1 MITNQ
6 VLKFVLSW
14 FLITTIINWYLMT
27 LPIIDVSKRKYPNK
41 YLIKNANRID
51 FQSGYECSAFSTA
64 YLLRHFRIET
74 DGNSVYKDMPC
85 KMKSGNVY
93 PKGIRKFLKRSGF
106 KTHFYKG
113 NINQLKKQISKG
125 IPVIVFIK
133 VNTKQKYRHYVPVI
147 GYDDNYFYI
156 AESLEYLANSMEEPE
171 CYNRK
176 VSIDDFKKLWD
187 IKEWY
192 MPFYS
197 NTYITVK

>member
-1 MITNQ
+1 
-6 VLKFVLSW
+6 
-14 FLITTIINWYLMT
+14 MT
-27 LPIIDVSKRKYPNK
+27 LPIIDVSKRKYPKK
-41 YLIKNANRID
+41 YLIKNVNRID
-51 FQSGYECSAFSTA
+51 FQSRYECSAFSTA
-64 YLLRHFRIET
+64 YLLRHFRIEA
-74 DGNSVYKDMPC
+74 DGNSVYKEMSC
-85 KMKSGNVY
+85 KMKSGTVY
-93 PKGIRKFLKRSGF
+93 PKGIRNFLKRSGF

-156 AESLEYLANSMEEPE
+156 SESLEYLANSKEEQR

-176 VSIDDFKKLWD
+176 VSVEEFKRLWN

-197 NTYITVK
+197 NTYITVYK